1 MTEWLPS
8 LAAVAFAALAPHGAQ
23 AGDVSPAPGA
33 YVVTVQDE
41 VAGFDP
47 DGGAHEDAGGDAG
60 SEPSLPSCASVP
72 DVDCIPSTSCVSHAE
87 SPTGFALQTIFPF
100 ANGATEF
107 SIGSPCEPSS
117 AERESLPA
125 LVLRAFERVPLP
137 EPRLSIQPPKGRTL
151 VGLETIFSTQAEP
164 FTRTLTLL
172 GRRVELRISPSTFT
186 WLHDDTTTQTTDWP
200 GKPWDSDQPDIDGYV
215 THLYEHTGTVRPGV
229 EVTWSAQY
237 RVGNGPWQDVNGTV
251 TRTSPRADLQVLEG
265 EPVLHGY

>member
-1 MTEWLPS
+1 VIGLTQGLLVAVLVAGGDP
-8 LAAVAFAALAPHGAQ
+8 AVAPGIDVFEVSTSANLEAAPEVLAQ
-23 AGDVSPAPGA
+23 RQS
-33 YVVTVQDE
+33 
-41 VAGFDP
+41 VA
-47 DGGAHEDAGGDAG
+47 DAGGAVVDERIPTCLEARVVPCIPVEVCEADAG
-60 SEPSLPSCASVP
+60 SDGEFTTRMHTATEVYWVAASCSPP
-72 DVDCIPSTSCVSHAE
+72 DVELEARP
-87 SPTGFALQTIFPF
+87 
-100 ANGATEF
+100 
-107 SIGSPCEPSS
+107 
-117 AERESLPA
+117 SLPA

-172 GRRVELRISPSTFT
+172 GRQVELRITPSRFH
-186 WLHDDTTTQTTDWP
+186 WLHDDSTTQTTDWP

-237 RVGNGPWQDVNGTV
+237 RVGNGPWQDVDGTV
-251 TRTSPRADLQVLEG
+251 TRTSPRAELQVLEG